1 MDKRALQIHWEKHKY
16 RNFTD
21 IIEYQN
27 FSRVSQS
34 LNMLE
39 KSAILIH
46 LICCRYRLNLN
57 FITAF
62 V

>member
-1 MDKRALQIHWEKHKY
+1 MGFSQSLLGVRAGGDIVWQKPNITNVAIHWEKHKY

-34 LNMLE
+34 L
-39 KSAILIH
+39 
-46 LICCRYRLNLN
+46 
-57 FITAF
+57 
-62 V
+62 